1 MKLLIDEC
9 LSVALAEMA
18 TAAGHPES
26 AHVTRRGMTGWK
38 DHRLMKAIIKDDW
51 TLVTRN
57 SDDFRPKPGNSSQAP
72 CYLGQPLH
80 AGLICLNLPAGSGR
94 EKQKAYFQAVLDRI
108 GTPGDLVNQV
118 VEVDPDPAHAEKVVR
133 SSHLRLSGGR
143 RLNCPAVM
151 SYLFFFRSAHLLI

>member
-1 MKLLIDEC
+1 
-9 LSVALAEMA
+9 MA

-38 DHRLMKAIIKDDW
+38 DHQLMKAIIEDDW

-57 SDDFRPKPGNSSQAP
+57 SDDFRPKPGHLSQAP
-72 CYLGQPLH
+72 CYLGQPVH

-94 EKQKAYFQAVLDRI
+94 GKQKAYFQAALDRI

-118 VEVDPDPAHAEKVVR
+118 VEVDPDPAHAGKVV
-133 SSHLRLSGGR
+133 LRIYEFPEAG
-143 RLNCPAVM
+143 A
-151 SYLFFFRSAHLLI
+151 

>member
-9 LSVALAEMA
+9 LSVALVEMA

-38 DHRLMKAIIKDDW
+38 DHRLMKAIIEEDW

-57 SDDFRPKPGNSSQAP
+57 SDDFRPKPGNSSRAP

-94 EKQKAYFQAVLDRI
+94 GKQKAYFQAVLDRI

-118 VEVDPDPAHAEKVVR
+118 VEVDPDPAHAERIV
-133 SSHLRLSGGR
+133 LRIYEFPKAG
-143 RLNCPAVM
+143 A
-151 SYLFFFRSAHLLI
+151 